1 MKRSRFG
8 AGLLVLLLL
17 AGLVADRSISRCH
30 EPVSQAL
37 TQAGS
42 SLLEEDWESAARLTS
57 RATEDWRRFQPLRA
71 AMGNQTATEEI
82 DSLFAR
88 LAVYLSTW
96 DPQSASLCAE
106 LARRISQLY
115 PQLTWWA
122 LL

>member
-1 MKRSRFG
+1 MKRSWIG
-8 AGLLVLLLL
+8 AVLLAALLVGSLL
-17 AGLVADRSISRCH
+17 ADRSISRCH

-57 RATEDWRRFQPLRA
+57 RATEGWQRFQPLRA

-88 LAVYLSTW
+88 LAVYLSTR
-96 DPQSASLCAE
+96 DPQSPSLCAE